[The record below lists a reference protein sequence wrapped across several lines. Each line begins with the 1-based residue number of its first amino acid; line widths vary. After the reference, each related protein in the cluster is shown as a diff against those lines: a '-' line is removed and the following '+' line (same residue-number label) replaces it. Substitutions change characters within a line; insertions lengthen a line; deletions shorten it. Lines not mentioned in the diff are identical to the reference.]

1 MATIAIPARLSDGA
15 VDPRI
20 DEANRI
26 FADVV
31 RLAEA
36 EGLDVEVVDSWDAA
50 ADASRFA
57 GLILPGGG
65 DIDPAQYG
73 GEASDALYDVNP
85 AQDELDFGIARAALD
100 AGIPVLGI
108 CRGLQVLNVIHGGTL
123 VEDLPETDVE
133 HGEGPAA
140 GSDGIAWAWHPV
152 ALQADSALAD
162 AVGSVRM
169 PVASGHHQG
178 IGTLGDGLVATAVA
192 EDGLVEAF
200 ERPDR
205 TVIAVQWH
213 PEALD
218 TPPQLAAAPFSAFA
232 AQVRTARGAQQL
244 PA

>member
-1 MATIAIPARLSDGA
+1 MTTIAIPARLSDGA
-15 VDPRI
+15 ADPRI

-36 EGLDVEVVDSWDAA
+36 EGLEIEIVESWDATTG
-50 ADASRFA
+50 DASRFA

-73 GEASDALYDVNP
+73 GEPSDALYDVNP
-85 AQDELDFGIARAALD
+85 SQDDLDFGIARAALD

-123 VEDLPETDVE
+123 VEDLPATDVE

-152 ALQADSALAD
+152 ALGNGSALAD
-162 AVGSVRM
+162 AVGSDRM

-178 IGTLGDGLVATAVA
+178 IGTLGNGLVATATA
-192 EDGLVEAF
+192 DDGLVEAF

-205 TVIAVQWH
+205 SVIAVQWH
-213 PEALD
+213 PEALG
-218 TPPQLAAAPFSAFA
+218 TPPELAAAPFRAFA
-232 AQVRTARGAQQL
+232 ARVRPAATAHA
-244 PA
+244 

>member
-1 MATIAIPARLSDGA
+1 MPKVAIPARLSDGA

-36 EGLDVEVVDSWDAA
+36 AGLDVEVVDTWDASS
-50 ADASRFA
+50 DASAYA

-85 AQDELDFGIARAALD
+85 IQDDLDFGIARSALD

-108 CRGLQVLNVIHGGTL
+108 CRGLQVLNVIHGGSL
-123 VEDLPETDVE
+123 VEDLPATDVE

-152 ALQADSALAD
+152 GLLRGCALAD
-162 AVGSVRM
+162 EVGDDRM

-178 IGTLGDGLVATAVA
+178 IGSLGHGLVATAVA

-200 ERPDR
+200 ETPDR
-205 TVIAVQWH
+205 SVIAVQWH
-213 PEALD
+213 PEALG
-218 TPPQLAAAPFSAFA
+218 TPPALAAAPFAAFA
-232 AQVRTARGAQQL
+232 AQVAVRR
-244 PA
+244 PASAA

>member
-1 MATIAIPARLSDGA
+1 MARIAIPARLSDGA
-15 VDPRI
+15 ADPRI

-36 EGLDVEVVDSWDAA
+36 EGLELEVVESWDAA
-50 ADASRFA
+50 TGDASRFA

-85 AQDELDFGIARAALD
+85 VQDDLDFGIARAALD

-152 ALQADSALAD
+152 ALEGGSALAD
-162 AVGSVRM
+162 AIGSDEL

-178 IGTLGDGLVATAVA
+178 IGELGDGLVATATA
-192 EDGLVEAF
+192 ADGLVEAF

-205 TVIAVQWH
+205 SVIAVQWH
-213 PEALD
+213 PEALG
-218 TPPQLAAAPFSAFA
+218 TPPELAAAPFRAFA
-232 AQVRTARGAQQL
+232 ARVRAATTAA
-244 PA
+244 A

>member
-1 MATIAIPARLSDGA
+1 MTTIAIPARLSDGSA
-15 VDPRI
+15 DARI

-31 RLAEA
+31 HLAEA
-36 EGLDVEVVDSWDAA
+36 AGLEVEVVQTWDAA
-50 ADASRFA
+50 SFDATRYA

-73 GEASDALYDVNP
+73 GEPSEALYDVNP
-85 AQDELDFGIARAALD
+85 VQDELDFGIARAALD

-140 GSDGIAWAWHPV
+140 GADGISWAWHPV
-152 ALQADSALAD
+152 ALQADSALAE
-162 AVGSVRM
+162 AVGADRM

-178 IGTLGDGLVATAVA
+178 IGALGDGLVATAVA
-192 EDGLVEAF
+192 DDGLVEAF

-205 TVIAVQWH
+205 SVIAVQWH
-213 PEALD
+213 PEALG
-218 TPPQLAAAPFSAFA
+218 TPPELAAAPFTAFA
-232 AQVRTARGAQQL
+232 ARVRATQ